1 MFEFVALLEKTRERA
16 IYMARQTEADD
27 ENLRACLSMNGVLLH
42 ANSTL
47 QRPIAL
53 PLRPVRC
60 PLWVAY
66 LWTTHQATMLN
77 LCSIHARSLGLSV
90 RFMPLE
96 LLSVRTTPPVVHVY
110 TVMYHAEQPFLTEKG
125 LIVPKT
131 RVVRN
136 MADESSDRYTRSCFR
151 MPLTA
156 LRRMAHLSMPPYSP
170 KRVTRS

>member
-27 ENLRACLSMNGVLLH
+27 ENLRAGFSTEAVLLCVDPVP
-42 ANSTL
+42 
-47 QRPIAL
+47 QRPIAR
-53 PLRPVRC
+53 PRKPVRC
-60 PLWVAY
+60 PLWAAY
-66 LWTTHQATMLN
+66 RWTTRQAMMLD
-77 LCSIHARSLGLSV
+77 LCMIYDRSLGLFG
-90 RFMPLE
+90 RLMPLE

-136 MADESSDRYTRSCFR
+136 MADESSDRYT
-151 MPLTA
+151 
-156 LRRMAHLSMPPYSP
+156 
-170 KRVTRS
+170 